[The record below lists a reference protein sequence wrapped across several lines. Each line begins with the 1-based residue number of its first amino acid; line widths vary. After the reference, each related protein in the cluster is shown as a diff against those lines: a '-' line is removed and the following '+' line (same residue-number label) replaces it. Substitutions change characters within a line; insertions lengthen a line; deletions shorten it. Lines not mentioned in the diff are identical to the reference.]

1 MLTCVPKRAPGYTNT
16 RLCAQTGV
24 RAPKCPPICLN
35 GHLGT
40 KISAH
45 ILKHMPGHQNAHP
58 CAQTGAQA
66 PKINFNN
73 EILKRL
79 KKKER
84 RTKQYIEVA

>member
-1 MLTCVPKRAPGYTNT
+1 MNFCIF
-16 RLCAQTGV
+16 C
-24 RAPKCPPICLN
+24 I
-35 GHLGT
+35 
-40 KISAH
+40 KIVKSP

-84 RTKQYIEVA
+84 KKERRRRKKMKTGI